1 MNFLEKC
8 SLPVDRL
15 GRTSEC
21 YIEVEQKGG
30 GGGGGGGLGRPS
42 ATPLHTRTMQLFY

>member
-8 SLPVDRL
+8 SLLVDRL

-21 YIEVEQKGG
+21 YIEVEEKGG
-30 GGGGGGGLGRPS
+30 GGGALGHPS

>member
-8 SLPVDRL
+8 SLLVDRL

-21 YIEVEQKGG
+21 YIEVERKGG
-30 GGGGGGGLGRPS
+30 GGGAGPLGHPS